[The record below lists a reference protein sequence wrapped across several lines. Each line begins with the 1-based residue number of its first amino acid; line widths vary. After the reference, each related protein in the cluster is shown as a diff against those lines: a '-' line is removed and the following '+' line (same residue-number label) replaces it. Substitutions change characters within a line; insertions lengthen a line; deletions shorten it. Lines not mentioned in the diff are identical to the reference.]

1 MQLTPVAVPNPLPS
15 RIMPLAAINVPAGFP
30 SPAADD
36 LEDEIDPMELIVRNA
51 TTTFWWKVSGDSLHD
66 IGIRDGDLIAVDRDG
81 KRRIGRVVVA
91 VVNGDVT
98 VKILTRKGR
107 GSDAEYWLV
116 PANATGGY
124 EPIRMT
130 EGSEVWGVVAGV
142 VRRCDIE

>member
-1 MQLTPVAVPNPLPS
+1 MHPTPVSVPNPLPS

-36 LEDEIDPMELIVRNA
+36 LEDEVDPIAAIVRNP
-51 TTTFWWKVSGDSLHD
+51 TTTFWWKVSGDSLQD

-81 KRRIGRVVVA
+81 RRRVGRVVVA
-91 VVNGDVT
+91 VVDGDVT

-116 PANATGGY
+116 PANRTGNY
-124 EPIRMT
+124 KPIRMT

>member
-1 MQLTPVAVPNPLPS
+1 MHLIPVAVPNPLPS

-36 LEDEIDPMELIVRNA
+36 LEGEIDPMELIVRNA

-91 VVNGDVT
+91 VVDGDVT

-116 PANATGGY
+116 PANASGQY
-124 EPIRMT
+124 KPIRMT

>member
-1 MQLTPVAVPNPLPS
+1 MHLTPVTVPNPLPS

-36 LEDEIDPMELIVRNA
+36 LEDEVDPIAAIVRNP

-66 IGIRDGDLIAVDRDG
+66 VGIRDGDLIAVDRDG
-81 KRRIGRVVVA
+81 KRRLGRLVVA
-91 VVNGDVT
+91 VVDGEVT

-107 GSDAEYWLV
+107 GPDAEYWLV
-116 PANATGGY
+116 PANRTGNY
-124 EPIRMT
+124 KPIRMT

>member
-1 MQLTPVAVPNPLPS
+1 MPLVPVAVPDPLPE
-15 RIMPLAAINVPAGFP
+15 RIVPLAPIAVPAGFP

-36 LEDEIDPMELIVRNA
+36 LEDEVDPIAWITRNPA
-51 TTTFWWKVSGDSLHD
+51 TTFWWRVAGDSLHD

-81 KRRIGRVVVA
+81 KRRLGRAVVA
-91 VVNGDVT
+91 VVDGDVT

-107 GSDAEYWLV
+107 GPDAEYWLE
-116 PANATGGY
+116 PANSKDGY
-124 EPIRMT
+124 PPIRMT

>member
-1 MQLTPVAVPNPLPS
+1 
-15 RIMPLAAINVPAGFP
+15 MPLAAINVPAGFP

-36 LEDEIDPMELIVRNA
+36 LEDEIDPIELIVRNA

-91 VVNGDVT
+91 VVDGDVT

-107 GSDAEYWLV
+107 GPNAEYWLV
-116 PANATGGY
+116 PANASGGY
-124 EPIRMT
+124 KPIRMT